1 MIAAIY
7 FFQEGDIMLNASDFF
22 DLRTVSFAEIFEDT
36 DYVWEALKKIE
47 PFLQDTLQPNVGEV
61 RKGKEMVDTTTVIY
75 DGRAI
80 RDGFHIDL
88 TGKKLRVEK
97 DGAVLQEASIIYAG
111 AFLMDDSIYIGRGT
125 VVEPGAL
132 IKGPAFIGDN
142 TEIRQG
148 AYIRGSVIVGDSCV
162 VGHATEMKSSLMLGE
177 SKAGHFAYIGN
188 SILGRVNLGAGTKL
202 ANLKM
207 TDTPVV
213 LNIDGKA
220 YETGLRK
227 FGAVLADGVETGCN
241 SVTSPG
247 TLLGKGCLLYPNGTA
262 RGYYFPETIIK
273 FRQTQKL
280 IDLSRRSGR

>member
-1 MIAAIY
+1 
-7 FFQEGDIMLNASDFF
+7 MLNASDYF
-22 DLRTVSFAEIFEDT
+22 DLRTVSFAEIFEGT

-47 PFLQDTLQPNVGEV
+47 PFLQDNLQPNVGAV
-61 RKGKEMVDTTTVIY
+61 RKGKEMVDRTTVIY
-75 DGRAI
+75 DGRVI
-80 RDGFHIDL
+80 RDGFQIDL
-88 TGKKLRVEK
+88 SGKKPQIEK
-97 DGAVLQEASIIYAG
+97 DGTVLEGASIIYAG
-111 AFLMDDSIYIGRGT
+111 AFLMDESIYIGRGT

-132 IKGPAFIGDN
+132 IKGPAFVGDH

-148 AYIRGSVIVGDSCV
+148 AYIRGRVIVGDSCV

-177 SKAGHFAYIGN
+177 SKAGHFAYIGD

-213 LNIDGKA
+213 LNIDGKT
-220 YETGLRK
+220 YKTGLRK

-262 RGYYFPETIIK
+262 RGYYPPGMIIK
-273 FRQTQKL
+273 IRQTQQL
-280 IDLSRRSGR
+280 IDLGKRSG